1 MTAAAFKLKPVIYQ
15 LVVRYFSNTKLV
27 NKLNGTITENGCG
40 KFDDINE
47 VALNEIKNLGCTH
60 IWLTG
65 CIRQAT
71 LTDHPKVGLTADD
84 ADIVKGLAGSMYAIR
99 DYYDV
104 CPDYANDQAD
114 RMLEFEKLVKRIHEV
129 GLKVILDFVPN
140 HVARSYES
148 TVRHEKSLGATD
160 DQGKFFARDNNFYY
174 LASPPNQTLRLVHP
188 EHWTPENV
196 SFDGRFAK
204 EDGTTNRIPKA
215 TGNNVTSA
223 SPPVDAWYE
232 CIKLNYGFNF
242 VTGETAYNPVPKTW
256 HDMDHILEY
265 WQTKKVDGFRCDF
278 AHYVPAEAWK
288 FLIERARSND
298 RDPQTYFMA
307 EAYPWK
313 GSGDPITEK
322 LQLVDAGFDAIYY
335 GESYQHLKKIYRGDG
350 SLDDYDKEMNSLSD
364 REREHSVNY
373 IENHD
378 EVRVAAPI
386 KISGFGSLKANYQLL
401 PLQFLYGNGATMILN
416 GQEVGEP
423 GDGNKGF
430 SAEDGRT
437 SIFDYWCMPEFA
449 KWVNEHKYDGAK
461 LSKEQNHLRKFI
473 ADLAAL
479 CQDQSIRG
487 SGYWGLRYHNRNS
500 NFPDSSDELY
510 SFARYEPFSSRLIL
524 VVANFAGDRNV
535 TARLRIPNE
544 LASTVHL
551 NQDIEAKL
559 LLDESGSCKKNL
571 AKTSRTQLISNGIL
585 VTLKPQSSQVIAI
598 E

>member
-1 MTAAAFKLKPVIYQ
+1 VSSEASRLKPVIYQ
-15 LVVRYFSNTKLV
+15 LVVRYFGNTKLV
-27 NKLNGTITENGCG
+27 NKVNGTIKENGCG
-40 KFDDINE
+40 KFGDINE
-47 VALNEIKNLGCTH
+47 SALREIKNLGCTH

-71 LTDHPKVGLTADD
+71 LTGYPEIGLPADD
-84 ADIVKGLAGSMYAIR
+84 ADIVKGLAGSMYAIS

-104 CPDYANDQAD
+104 CPDYANEPAN
-114 RMLEFEKLVKRIHEV
+114 RMLEFEKLVSRIHDN
-129 GLKVILDFVPN
+129 GLKVIIDFVPN

-148 TVRHEKSLGATD
+148 TVRPERSLGAKD
-160 DQGKFFARDNNFYY
+160 DQSKFFVRDNNFYY
-174 LASPPNQTLRLVHP
+174 LTDPPNQTLKLVHP
-188 EHWTPENV
+188 EHWNPANV

-204 EDGTTNRIPKA
+204 ENGTINQIPKA

-256 HDMDHILEY
+256 DDMDHILEY

-278 AHYVPAEAWK
+278 AHYVPAEAWR
-288 FLIERARSND
+288 FLIEQARSSKRN
-298 RDPQTYFMA
+298 PQTYFMA

-322 LQLVDAGFDAIYY
+322 VQLIDAGFDAIYH
-335 GESYQHLKKIYRGDG
+335 GESYQQLKKIYQGHG
-350 SLDDYDKEMNSLSD
+350 SLDDYGKEMNSLSE
-364 REREHSVNY
+364 RERAHAVNY

-386 KISGFGSLKANYQLL
+386 KISGFGSLNANYQLL
-401 PLQFLYGNGATMILN
+401 PLQFLYGHGAAMILN

-423 GDGNKGF
+423 GEGNKGF
-430 SAEDGRT
+430 STEDGRT
-437 SIFDYWCMPEFA
+437 SIFDYWCMPELA
-449 KWVNEHKYDGAK
+449 KWTNEHKYDGAQ
-461 LSKEQNHLRKFI
+461 LSQDQKQLRKFI
-473 ADLAAL
+473 ADLQAL

-487 SGYWGLRYHNRNS
+487 SGYWGLRYHNRNA

-524 VVANFAGDRNV
+524 VVANFSGDRNV
-535 TARLRIPNE
+535 TARLRIPTE
-544 LASTVHL
+544 LASAVHL
-551 NQDIEAKL
+551 NQDTEVKL
-559 LLDESGSCKKNL
+559 LLDEGGSCKKQL
-571 AKTSRTQLISNGIL
+571 TKISRTQLISNGIL
-585 VTLKPQSSQVIAI
+585 VTVKPQTSQVIAV